1 MVSIRAL
8 AAAMGL
14 HLALKV
20 GSFAINIVLTRSQTA
35 EMRGVSFAL
44 DLYVNSAVFL
54 SKESVR
60 AVNARRG
67 CRTPL
72 DVSEGFSFSLVSALL
87 FLCVAM
93 PLGVL
98 HAALSQPASFLQA
111 AEFWPCLVIIVG
123 VLLEQLGEPWYHCTL
138 AMGQFQRK
146 VWCEGLAL
154 TLRLLVVA
162 IATRTRMLGFMDGA
176 VIGSAGDVRLAFHS
190 YSAGVAAHGMFVW
203 WFYWFTVRGVLRRH
217 PSAVTGTLAS
227 APEEAIAKA
236 SREGHTTLLQSP
248 FRLARAMRK
257 AARRSSTLFAE
268 LFSESVLRL
277 ILTEGEKVVLAAKG
291 NLSSQGIY
299 DVISGLGALIVRLV
313 FRLWEDFAFSAWSRP
328 DDGTDD
334 QPSDAALRH
343 MASAASPK
351 RTETA
356 RAKFSEPSAAPAY
369 VTVAKWDLLF
379 AMLKIA
385 VHFGALAAAFG
396 PPLAARVLWS
406 LFGGSRTSDWTG
418 ADAVDVL
425 VAYIYYIP
433 LLGVNG
439 LLEAFVRATST
450 EHALRRLKG
459 WMVLCSLAYIALCY
473 VSLFVFDLGA
483 VGLLYANSINLAIRI
498 AVSAFTIETGVASPS
513 GLSLSG
519 RDDGV
524 GTTWWVAR
532 TTPNAAVLTT
542 YIVAFASA
550 RIVPLLFSDARSRHE
565 DSVGLRVTEVNPA
578 GVDALIVLAALFAG
592 VAVITMDETCSPL
605 IAALLQRARR
615 R

>member
-1 MVSIRAL
+1 MVLLVHRAWRASKTPTGGDGYSGIRARGSHCESL
-8 AAAMGL
+8 SRRTHDAATIP
-14 HLALKV
+14 V
-20 GSFAINIVLTRSQTA
+20 PFSTRD
-35 EMRGVSFAL
+35 E
-44 DLYVNSAVFL
+44 
-54 SKESVR
+54 K
-60 AVNARRG
+60 G
-67 CRTPL
+67 C
-72 DVSEGFSFSLVSALL
+72 
-87 FLCVAM
+87 
-93 PLGVL
+93 
-98 HAALSQPASFLQA
+98 
-111 AEFWPCLVIIVG
+111 
-123 VLLEQLGEPWYHCTL
+123 
-138 AMGQFQRK
+138 
-146 VWCEGLAL
+146 
-154 TLRLLVVA
+154 
-162 IATRTRMLGFMDGA
+162 
-176 VIGSAGDVRLAFHS
+176 
-190 YSAGVAAHGMFVW
+190 
-203 WFYWFTVRGVLRRH
+203 
-217 PSAVTGTLAS
+217 
-227 APEEAIAKA
+227 EAIV
-236 SREGHTTLLQSP
+236 H
-248 FRLARAMRK
+248 
-257 AARRSSTLFAE
+257 LFAE

-351 RTETA
+351 RTEAA

-519 RDDGV
+519 RGDDV
-524 GTTWWVAR
+524 STTWWVAR
-532 TTPNAAVLTT
+532 ATPNAAVLTT

-550 RIVPLLFSDARSRHE
+550 RIVPLLFSVARSRHE
-565 DSVGLRVTEVNPA
+565 DSVGLRVTDVNPPA
-578 GVDALIVLAALFAG
+578 EPSAAPAYVTVAKWDLLFAMLKIAVHFGALAAAFGPPLAARVLWSLFGGSRTSDWTGADAVDVLVAYIYYIPLLGVNGLLEAFVRATSTPPLRSTRSAASRGGWCCARWHTSPCATCRSSYSTSARSACSTRTRSTWPFASPSARLPSRPEWPRRPDCRSAG
-592 VAVITMDETCSPL
+592 AVTM
-605 IAALLQRARR
+605 
-615 R
+615 